1 MTTKSRSLILG
12 ERDAIV
18 SFLRKKSAEYLRMA
32 CVVLSDST
40 QNCFTEA
47 DLWDA
52 CSKAMEEASRQIS
65 DEMHWK

>member
-18 SFLRKKSAEYLRMA
+18 AFLRKKSSEYLRMA
-32 CVVLSDST
+32 CLELSDSV
-40 QNCFTEA
+40 QNRLEA
-47 DLWDA
+47 DRWDA

>member
-32 CVVLSDST
+32 CVVLSDSS
-40 QNCFTEA
+40 QNRLEA
-47 DLWDA
+47 DRWDA
-52 CSKAMEEASRQIS
+52 CSKAMEEASLQIS